1 METFSHLIENLGL
14 HAEEGEAGG
23 TRFGLDGPREGGE
36 EVAARLR
43 LPVGVH
49 DAALLPAHHPVVPQP
64 RLRVDGFTH
73 CPQHLRKERAC
84 EDLWSRGKFMKITA
98 IIENSLKKVAKNGE
112 LTKILAII

>member
-1 METFSHLIENLGL
+1 LERFSYLVENLRL

-23 TRFGLDGPREGGE
+23 ARFGLDGPGKGGE

-49 DAALLPAHHPVVPQP
+49 DAALLAAHHPVVPQP

-73 CPQHLRKERAC
+73 CAQHLPKERQ
-84 EDLWSRGKFMKITA
+84 LVKIFCQE
-98 IIENSLKKVAKNGE
+98 ENS
-112 LTKILAII
+112 